1 MFKVD
6 VFMRILYFVKKV
18 IKFDFVMSTMRLS
31 GSISFDNNRMVIFC
45 LILRFIFENIV
56 VNFYLKIDFPIFFI
70 FPLIPQT

>member
-45 LILRFIFENIV
+45 LILLFIFENIV

-70 FPLIPQT
+70 FHLIPQT

>member
-45 LILRFIFENIV
+45 LILRFIFEHIV
-56 VNFYLKIDFPIFFI
+56 VNFYLKIDFPIFVI
-70 FPLIPQT
+70 FHLIPQT

>member
-45 LILRFIFENIV
+45 LILLFIFENIV

-70 FPLIPQT
+70 FHLIP